1 LSSIVLFGFNMNMN
15 YCITIS
21 SNALRFF
28 ADAVPAGKPMGNR
41 ATAFTIFLFYLF
53 DVLVV
58 YLVPCGVSASR
69 SPFGF
74 LVAEFPQAVLRLDSS
89 LRSFRKPFPALIL
102 ICAASASHSPF
113 GFSLAEFPQAVS
125 SSDSHLRRQR
135 KPFPALILICAAS
148 ASHFQ
153 F

>member
-1 LSSIVLFGFNMNMN
+1 MFSSLSSIVLFGFNMNMN

-58 YLVPCGVSASR
+58 YLVA
-69 SPFGF
+69 
-74 LVAEFPQAVLRLDSS
+74 
-89 LRSFRKPFPALIL
+89 
-102 ICAASASHSPF
+102 
-113 GFSLAEFPQAVS
+113 LAELPQAVS
-125 SSDSHLRRQR
+125 SSDSHLRHQHKRQS
-135 KPFPALILICAAS
+135 ILIQAFHGCKITSFCRETEINIKIFA
-148 ASHFQ
+148 HTNVNITKNV
-153 F
+153 